1 MSEYESMKA
10 LHNSLPPFQPLI
22 SVAILPYLA
31 LILLASTF
39 ALTFYLSTIPKTTI
53 PGKEIPVAIT
63 ASILGG
69 FGVVALFCTVGV
81 YV

>member
-1 MSEYESMKA
+1 MSEYESIKA
-10 LHNSLPPFQPLI
+10 LHNSLPPFQPLVP
-22 SVAILPYLA
+22 VALLPYFA

-39 ALTFYLSTIPKTTI
+39 ALAFYSSTLPKTTI
-53 PGKEIPVAIT
+53 PGKEIPLAVT